1 MKKLSSNSRY
11 QKTRE
16 HNILKQF
23 REACDNF
30 PDGKIHASEAPDF
43 IIKYGKK
50 SAIGIE
56 LTSILEPVDNENGMG
71 TALETPELV
80 PEVIEKCIRQKEE
93 KLAGYLRKK
102 LNGIWLIIEVR
113 NLNQNTSFNISNKLE
128 LWEFN
133 SAFERVFLF
142 ETTGNRIFKLV

>member
-1 MKKLSSNSRY
+1 MVLKRNDNQSREWFVL
-11 QKTRE
+11 QS
-16 HNILKQF
+16 F
-23 REACDNF
+23 RGFSDDF
-30 PDGKIHASEAPDF
+30 PDGRILKSESPDF
-43 IIKYGKK
+43 IVRSGRKK
-50 SAIGIE
+50 AIGIE
-56 LTSILEPVDNENGMG
+56 LTSILEKVDNEHATGIV
-71 TALETPELV
+71 LETPELV

-142 ETTGNRIFKLV
+142 ETTGNRIFNLV